1 MLQRLRRIDEQI
13 VKRMSGIHRPALD
26 RLMVIFTY
34 AGTGA
39 IIWWSAFVIPFFI
52 TARFRRVGM
61 IMTTA
66 LVFNFLIG
74 EIIIKKL
81 VGRVRPSDSI
91 ADDDMKIN
99 KPKDH
104 SFPSGHSASSFCAFT
119 VTAWCCPVWI
129 WAPAL
134 VLASCI
140 AFSRM
145 YLRVHYFTDVIGG
158 AILGIID
165 GSLVTLFF
173 KLVVFK

>member
-1 MLQRLRRIDEQI
+1 MLQKLRRIDAKI
-13 VKRMSGIHRPALD
+13 VQRMSAIHRPALD
-26 RLMVIFTY
+26 RLMVFFTY
-34 AGTGA
+34 SGTGA
-39 IIWWSAFVIPFFI
+39 IIWWLGFVIPFFF
-52 TARFRRVGM
+52 TKRFRGVGI

-81 VGRVRPSDSI
+81 VGRVRPPDSI
-91 ADDDMKIN
+91 SDDAMKTN
-99 KPKDH
+99 RPNDH

-134 VLASCI
+134 VLACCI

-173 KLVVFK
+173 RYVVFK